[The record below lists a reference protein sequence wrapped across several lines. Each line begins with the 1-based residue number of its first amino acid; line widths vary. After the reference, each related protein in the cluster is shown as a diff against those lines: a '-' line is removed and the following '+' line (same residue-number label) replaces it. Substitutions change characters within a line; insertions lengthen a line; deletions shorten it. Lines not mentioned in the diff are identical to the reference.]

1 VIGETVVLLAADDAV
16 PFEFVYVHASPR
28 MCEREVVR
36 SWRERGR
43 RGGGAGGGGE
53 DRAREER
60 EERERER
67 ERMRVCER
75 ERERQ
80 RESER
85 ERERERQL
93 KTPWEPGRLRKVPFA
108 AGRSSLNL
116 TLEPYIAMFFS
127 ICIHAKKKYFVY
139 SCIKTNK
146 YSMS

>member
-1 VIGETVVLLAADDAV
+1 V
-16 PFEFVYVHASPR
+16 
-28 MCEREVVR
+28 EREG
-36 SWRERGR
+36 EK
-43 RGGGAGGGGE
+43 GGGGGGGGGSPS
-53 DRAREER
+53 ER
-60 EERERER
+60 RERRERIER
-67 ERMRVCER
+67 ERMRVCVR

-85 ERERERQL
+85 ARERERQL